1 MKQVFAALLLA
12 LLPASFGGP
21 ASFPTA
27 AAQELKPVPKN
38 SVRVLIPGCSK
49 GALFLAGRATEDQP
63 GGSAVPSGTRL
74 RMNGPKKTMAEI
86 KAQEGSRIEITG
98 LMKRGQ
104 VRPDGIGIGGGAR
117 VSGGSGG
124 PAAGM
129 GRGMPAPGGDLLM
142 IDVEG
147 WRLVPGD
154 CPS

>member
-1 MKQVFAALLLA
+1 MRNLIRTSLIAALASSLVALA
-12 LLPASFGGP
+12 SPAV
-21 ASFPTA
+21 TT
-27 AAQELKPVPKN
+27 AQELKPVPKN

-49 GALFLAGRATEDQP
+49 GVLFLAGRPAEDQP
-63 GGSAVPSGTRL
+63 GGSAVPAGTRL

-86 KAQEGSRIEITG
+86 KAQEGSRVEITG

-104 VRPDGIGIGGGAR
+104 VRPEGIGIGGGAR

-129 GRGMPAPGGDLLM
+129 GRGMPTPGGDQLM

-147 WRLVPGD
+147 WRLLPGD
-154 CPS
+154 CP